1 MIELLLAGLCHA
13 GGIQAAFAQ
22 DDTTAVHRLYV
33 ESATMADSL
42 MALYRL
48 MPLTGDMSLL
58 DDLPAKLEEDAGGR
72 SLALLSAMWGMRAQ
86 SAGLLKKPKYGGRS
100 IRLLQA
106 AERLAP
112 DDPWVQLIA
121 GQSFLYRPG
130 ILGGGT
136 DAAMPRFEA
145 LAERLAREPE
155 CGLPL
160 IEARIWIWTTVM
172 KDDPVQA
179 ESLRLELLATDPA
192 PRYRAWLEAG
202 S

>member
-1 MIELLLAGLCHA
+1 MIELLLTGLCYA
-13 GGIQAAFAQ
+13 GGIQAAFAR
-22 DDTTAVHRLYV
+22 DDTAAMHRWYV
-33 ESATMADSL
+33 ESTTASDSL

-48 MPLTGDMSLL
+48 APVTGDLSLL
-58 DDLPAKLEEDAGGR
+58 DGIPAALEDDATAR
-72 SLALLSAMWGMRAQ
+72 DVALLSALWGMRAQ
-86 SAGLLKKPKYGGRS
+86 AAGLLKKPKYGGRS
-100 IRLLQA
+100 IRILEA
-106 AERLAP
+106 AERQAP

-160 IEARIWIWTTVM
+160 IEARIWIWTTLM
-172 KDDPVQA
+172 KDDPDQA

-192 PRYRAWLEAG
+192 PRYRAWLEEE